1 MLFRSFPIIER
12 NSTLP
17 ATRTERLVTLSDYQS
32 AVKVKIYQGEEYYAA
47 DNILLGDVSI
57 EVEPKKA
64 GKEWVDVTFTYDING
79 ILHVGVENA
88 KGKRNQILLANQ
100 QLSDR
105 ELQRYQKEMEE
116 LLVPPLQQESNRLL
130 LEQAELYYGQSVG
143 AKREWLG
150 SLIDWFIWNLSKGR
164 LHTAKKA
171 ADEMREQLARI
182 EQSKERE
189 EYERFD
195 GELKWAELPE
205 WEEEE
210 E

>member
-1 MLFRSFPIIER
+1 M
-12 NSTLP
+12 
-17 ATRTERLVTLSDYQS
+17 
-32 AVKVKIYQGEEYYAA
+32 
-47 DNILLGDVSI
+47 
-57 EVEPKKA
+57 A
-64 GKEWVDVTFTYDING
+64 G
-79 ILHVGVENA
+79 
-88 KGKRNQILLANQ
+88 
-100 QLSDR
+100 
-105 ELQRYQKEMEE
+105 
-116 LLVPPLQQESNRLL
+116 
-130 LEQAELYYGQSVG
+130 
-143 AKREWLG
+143 
-150 SLIDWFIWNLSKGR
+150 FIWNLSKGR